1 MRRLLPALA
10 LLAAA
15 AARAETF
22 APAPARPDEPMAK
35 AFSPA
40 RAAAFL
46 DGVGLDWT
54 QTRGCATCHT
64 NVPFVLARPKVR
76 GGDPGPMREV
86 REFLE
91 GTVRKWEKEKPRVD
105 YEVVATAFALAGNDA
120 ATTGKLHPLTR
131 AALDRVWTIQ

>member
-1 MRRLLPALA
+1 MRVLLSCCTLLA
-10 LLAAA
+10 LNGVILS
-15 AARAETF
+15 ETNV
-22 APAPARPDEPMAK
+22 PTPTKPDEPIGK
-35 AFSPA
+35 VFSPA

-64 NVPFVLARPKVR
+64 NVPFMLARPKVK
-76 GGDPGPMREV
+76 GGDLSAMREV

-91 GTVRKWEKEKPRVD
+91 GTVKTWETEKPRAD
-105 YEVVATAFALAGNDA
+105 YSVVATAFALAGNDA

-131 AALDRVWTIQ
+131 TALDRV